1 MFRRPTM
8 SSPVHFRPNYLR
20 PEPREEA
27 GQLALP
33 DLETS
38 SHLCLQQKSR
48 RPVPTEEARQLALR
62 HWKMSP
68 RVHQSHFR
76 NVEPMEVAARLKRLR
91 CPDSRVL
98 SPKQFARSSG
108 GGEPVPRPL
117 NARWRYLP
125 HCALKFPPWEA
136 ARRRPQWVRLFDFVR
151 KRNQR
156 TEPGQRPLPQADQVC
171 EMSLG

>member
-1 MFRRPTM
+1 M
-8 SSPVHFRPNYLR
+8 SSPVQFRPNYLR

-33 DLETS
+33 DGETS
-38 SHLCLQQKSR
+38 SHLCLPQKSC

-68 RVHQSHFR
+68 RVHQPHFL
-76 NVEPMEVAARLKRLR
+76 NVELMEVEARLKRLG
-91 CPDSRVL
+91 CPNSRAL

-125 HCALKFPPWEA
+125 HYALTFPRWEA
-136 ARRRPQWVRLFDFVR
+136 ARRRPQWIPLFVFVR

-156 TEPGQRPLPQADQVC
+156 TVPGQQLRPQADPVC
-171 EMSLG
+171 ETSLD